1 MRSIPTPS
9 DRCRAGCESRPRAI
23 RATALLAAALVAA
36 IVLAALVAV
45 ATGSAAIEPETV
57 LRMILRRTIA
67 PGLATDWSTAAERI
81 VLELRLPRVVLGL
94 MVGAGLAVTGLV
106 LQTLT
111 RNPLA
116 DPYLFGVSAG
126 ASVGAVLVITQLGD
140 LIGPAT
146 LPVAA
151 FAGAMLAL
159 VAVIGIAGPIAAAG
173 RERLVLAGVA
183 VSFVL
188 MAVTN
193 VLIFLGDQRAAQ
205 AVVFWMLGGL
215 GLARWDL
222 LPIPT
227 IAVVAALGLLWLH
240 ARRLDA
246 LLLGDDTAT
255 TLGVNVARLRLVLF
269 VLCSILTGALV
280 ALAGSIGFIGLMV
293 PHMARVL
300 VGVRHALLVPIT
312 ALCGA
317 LMVVVVDILARV
329 LLDPQELPL
338 GIITGSVG
346 GAYVIWLIRC
356 HRLGT

>member
-1 MRSIPTPS
+1 MRFTPTPS
-9 DRCRAGCESRPRAI
+9 ETAGLAGRPSRPSTRA
-23 RATALLAAALVAA
+23 AGWLAVVLVGAIVVAALT
-36 IVLAALVAV
+36 AV
-45 ATGSAAIEPETV
+45 ATGSAAIDPLTV
-57 LRMILRRTIA
+57 ARMILHRTIA
-67 PGLATDWSTAAERI
+67 PGLEVDWSTAAERI
-81 VLELRLPRVVLGL
+81 VVDLRMPRVVLGL

-106 LQTLT
+106 LQGVT

-126 ASVGAVLVITQLGD
+126 ASVGAVLVITRLGD
-140 LIGPAT
+140 LVGPLT
-146 LPVAA
+146 LPLAA

-159 VAVIGIAGPIAAAG
+159 IAVIGTAGPIGAAG

-222 LPIPT
+222 LPIPA
-227 IAVVAALGLLWLH
+227 IAVIVALGLLWAH
-240 ARRLDA
+240 ARELDA
-246 LLLGDDTAT
+246 LLLGDETAA

-269 VLCSILTGALV
+269 ALCSILTGALV
-280 ALAGSIGFIGLMV
+280 ALAGSIGFVGLMV
-293 PHMARVL
+293 PHMARAL
-300 VGVRHALLVPIT
+300 VGVRHATLVPIT
-312 ALCGA
+312 ALLGA
-317 LMVVVVDILARV
+317 FMIIVVDILARV

-338 GIITGSVG
+338 GIITGAVG
-346 GAYVIWLIRC
+346 GAYVVWLIRRN
-356 HRLGT
+356 RLGT